1 MRPTFPEGARGDS
14 SEPATGLISSRAM
27 TTTRSQLAQE
37 IVRVS
42 HALHARSWVANH
54 DGNVSVR
61 LGDGL
66 FMVTPTAISKAD
78 AREGALAVT
87 DAAGKVVEGDERPP
101 SEFALHLGCYDE
113 RSDVTA
119 IVHAHP
125 PYATAMA
132 CAGKSITTF
141 LAEAVVSIGPEVPL
155 ARFALPFGAA
165 GAAPLRELIGD
176 HDALLL
182 QSHGLITV
190 GPSLELALLRM
201 ELVEHMA
208 KIATLAQ
215 AHGGVRALPAEVLE
229 GLIKKRRGAGLG
241 QAADR
246 TPLPDS
252 SEETGAPEAP
262 VRSPIAAQAVAP
274 GPTQSWKPAGPPPA
288 ADAWSGGRS
297 EGACGIVYGASGQS
311 PGQLKETVAAA
322 VAQHLKGDS

>member
-1 MRPTFPEGARGDS
+1 MTKSR
-14 SEPATGLISSRAM
+14 SE
-27 TTTRSQLAQE
+27 LAQE

-42 HALHARSWVANH
+42 RAIHKRGWVANH

-61 LGDGL
+61 LTDTL

-78 AREGALAVT
+78 AEGGALAVT
-87 DAAGKVVEGDERPP
+87 DSSGKVAEGEARPP

-113 RSDVTA
+113 RSDVRA

-141 LAEAVVSIGPEVPL
+141 LAEAVVSLGPEVPL

-176 HDALLL
+176 YDALLL
-182 QSHGLITV
+182 QSHGVITV

-208 KIATLAQ
+208 KIVTLAQ
-215 AHGGVRALPAEVLE
+215 PHGGVQPLPSEVL
-229 GLIKKRRGAGLG
+229 GLLITKRRGAGLG

-246 TPLPDS
+246 TPIP
-252 SEETGAPEAP
+252 EGTVHAPAVSPAP
-262 VRSPIAAQAVAP
+262 VPAGGPARSVPVQSGPTP
-274 GPTQSWKPAGPPPA
+274 GPTESWKPAGPPPA

-297 EGACGIVYGASGQS
+297 EGACGLVYGASSSS
-311 PGQLKETVAAA
+311 PAELKETVAAA
-322 VAQHLKGDS
+322 VARHLKDD